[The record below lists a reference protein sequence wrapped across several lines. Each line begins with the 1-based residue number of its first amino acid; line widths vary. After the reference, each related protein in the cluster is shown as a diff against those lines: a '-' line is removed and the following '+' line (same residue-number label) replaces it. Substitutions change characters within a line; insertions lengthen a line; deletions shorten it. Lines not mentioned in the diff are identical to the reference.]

1 MHAKKIYLIIFLE
14 VFMEWLKR
22 LNKAI
27 DYIEDNLCGTVS
39 IEEAARIACCSVYHF
54 QRMFSY
60 ISEVSLAEYI
70 RRRRMT
76 AAAFE
81 IQSSN
86 AKIIDIAYKYGYE
99 SPTSFNR
106 AFQSIH
112 GISPVN
118 ARLKGTMLKA
128 YPRMSL
134 SVTIKG
140 NTVINYR
147 IEKKEAFR
155 ITGLRKNLKTDIED
169 NFKNIPV
176 FWADTKKSK
185 IFPELCRLITPDFP
199 KILGVSVYENK
210 ENLICKLYKEGIKN
224 SDICKQCHCSTNT
237 ISKIID
243 KYNIPRRAVRKT
255 NKDFTKFYNLDNPET
270 QYWIGYIC
278 ADGNIEYNKN

>member
-1 MHAKKIYLIIFLE
+1 
-14 VFMEWLKR
+14 MEWLKR

-60 ISEVSLAEYI
+60 ISEVPLAEYI

-81 IQSSN
+81 TQSSN
-86 AKIIDIAYKYGYE
+86 IKIIDIAFKYGYE

-128 YPRMSL
+128 YPRMSF

-140 NTVINYR
+140 NSVINYR

-155 ITGLRKNLKTDIED
+155 ITGLRMNLETDMEN
-169 NFKNIPV
+169 NFKNVPV
-176 FWADTKKSK
+176 FWTDTKKSE
-185 IFPELCRLITPDFP
+185 IFPELCRLITPGFP
-199 KILGVSVYENK
+199 KILGVTVYENK
-210 ENLICKLYKEGIKN
+210 ENFYYYIAVKSNETLENTFEYTVPAATWVIFDSTGAAPESIQKIYRQFYTEWLPTSGYEYGKAPEIEVYTDDDIKSHTYRSELWFPLKKEEN
-224 SDICKQCHCSTNT
+224 N
-237 ISKIID
+237 
-243 KYNIPRRAVRKT
+243 
-255 NKDFTKFYNLDNPET
+255 
-270 QYWIGYIC
+270 
-278 ADGNIEYNKN
+278 